1 MFNFLNDIHW
11 LNLTTEA
18 LFSAFFD
25 MIILGLFALYIIWKG
40 KSALKAGRFD
50 DMVLFSF
57 NVIDTHPDTG
67 KAILGFRTPL
77 TGSLMEIFH
86 SESLIKQI
94 KSAAKHTT
102 DQDPIVRL
110 SNQKMH
116 NVMQRHIINFSNRMN
131 IAGQMATLTGQETM
145 DTYYK
150 LALIYEP
157 SAQAKLFRIVPL
169 NEDFM
174 HHLARVRAELTFGLP
189 YHAERLVVL
198 DKIQEEMSQDQ
209 DKEPG
214 QRILAPMI
222 LSAPLYNAHET
233 KAL

>member
-1 MFNFLNDIHW
+1 MFSFLNDIHW
-11 LNLTTEA
+11 INLTTEA

-25 MIILGLFALYIIWKG
+25 MILLGVFALYIIWKG

-57 NVIDTHPDTG
+57 NVIDTNQDTG
-67 KAILGFRTPL
+67 APMLGFRTPL
-77 TGSLMEIFH
+77 TGSLTEIFH

-94 KSAAKHTT
+94 KAAAKQTT
-102 DQDPIVRL
+102 DKDPIVRL
-110 SNQKMH
+110 SDQKMH

-131 IAGQMATLTGQETM
+131 ITGQMATLTGQETV
-145 DTYYK
+145 DRYYK

-169 NEDFM
+169 NEDFIQN
-174 HHLARVRAELTFGLP
+174 LTRVRAELTFGLP

-198 DKIQEEMSQDQ
+198 EKIQEEIIKDR
-209 DKEPG
+209 DKTAEN
-214 QRILAPMI
+214 RILAPMI
-222 LSAPLYNAHET
+222 LSAPLY
-233 KAL
+233 KSDQK